1 MFLKSSRRIA
11 LMALTTVTLGMGL
24 TACGNPQGRDMEV
37 VDTPMDEMAMDHS
50 EGHGMDLG
58 PADGQFDLRF
68 IDAMIP
74 HHEGAVVMAEAALEN
89 SQRPE
94 IRALAEEII
103 AAQAVEIQQMRDWR
117 AAWYPDADDRP
128 MAYHADMGHMMPM
141 SEAQIEAMMMS
152 VDLGSGD
159 EEFDLRFINAMIPH
173 HEGAIDMAKDA
184 LEKTE
189 RPEMVAL
196 AEAILIS
203 QAEEVAQMETW
214 RQDWYPN

>member
-1 MFLKSSRRIA
+1 MFLNASRRIA
-11 LMALTTVTLGMGL
+11 LVTFTTLAVGIGL
-24 TACGNPQGRDMEV
+24 TACGNPSDEDVTV
-37 VDTPMDEMAMDHS
+37 VDTPMDEMVMDHG
-50 EGHGMDLG
+50 EGHAMDLG
-58 PADGQFDLRF
+58 PADGKFDLRF

-141 SEAQIEAMMMS
+141 TEAQIEAMMMT
-152 VDLGSGD
+152 VDLGPAD

-184 LEKTE
+184 LGKTE

-196 AEAILIS
+196 AEAILTS
-203 QAEEVAQMETW
+203 QAEEVAQMEAW
-214 RQDWYPN
+214 RQDWYD